1 MSVARCARL
10 LSSPKNAALLR
21 VTRIHGDLG
30 NVGPLRA
37 VSAMHPPVPRDIHTI
52 SDQPTSTVENVQRKM
67 GFVERTLKKIG
78 LLDIQKYRTM
88 YMGYRVYEHVMSQ
101 VDYPFFFK
109 HFNIPD
115 TFFSWFL
122 VTELHVWMI
131 MVRYMADEKDGK
143 VIRNNVVKAMWEDT
157 QARIDKLGSIRS
169 KMKNENVQEISH
181 QFNAAIIG
189 YDEGIQSDDKTLAGA
204 LWRRFFQLEC
214 NNPEHIETLLIYVRK
229 QISLFDSLPNH
240 EILRKP
246 YNIARHQAGCA
257 LIYAQTPYPFRLA
270 KACLPTIATGHRDLA
285 VDTKSTCRNYF
296 YTEPR
301 KK

>member
-1 MSVARCARL
+1 MGSTLALGLSPPRSCSSPPSPPLASSCRGYIYGEMSVARCARL

-21 VTRIHGDLG
+21 VTRIHGDLS
-30 NVGPLRA
+30 NVRPLPA
-37 VSAMHPPVPRDIHTI
+37 VSAMHPPVSRDIHTI
-52 SDQPTSTVENVQRKM
+52 SDQPTSTVVNIQPKM

-78 LLDIQKYRTM
+78 LLDIQKYRTI
-88 YMGYRVYEHVMSQ
+88 YMGYGVYEHVINQ

-109 HFNIPD
+109 YFNIPD

-143 VIRNNVVKAMWEDT
+143 VIRNNAVKAMWEDT
-157 QARIDKLGSIRS
+157 QARMDKLGSIRS
-169 KMKNENVQEISH
+169 KIKSEHIREISY

-214 NNPEHIETLLIYVRK
+214 NNPERIETLLIYVRK

-246 YNIARHQAGCA
+246 VLKLIDIKTLCKHQ
-257 LIYAQTPYPFRLA
+257 
-270 KACLPTIATGHRDLA
+270 
-285 VDTKSTCRNYF
+285 
-296 YTEPR
+296 
-301 KK
+301 